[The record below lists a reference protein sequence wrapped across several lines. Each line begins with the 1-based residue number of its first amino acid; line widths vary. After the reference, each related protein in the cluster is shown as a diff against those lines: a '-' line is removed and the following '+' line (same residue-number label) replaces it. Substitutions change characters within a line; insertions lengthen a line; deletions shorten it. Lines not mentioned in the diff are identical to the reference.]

1 MFRPLC
7 QPSSLPHIPGTGPAS
22 FPLVLSTLFAALTR
36 ISSQVE
42 GDVTIQETIFLEFIF
57 IVQVIDFKLLH
68 VSRDLGPSI
77 PLDTLVGKADRSKNR
92 DWYQLRGSSPGQKT
106 IGPCPVAQV
115 QFYLLPAF
123 WSPRYRYRAI
133 TRPVLYRP
141 EGNPV
146 PVPQASQT
154 PKAAGLPG

>member
-1 MFRPLC
+1 MPA
-7 QPSSLPHIPGTGPAS
+7 PPHSPT
-22 FPLVLSTLFAALTR
+22 ALTR

-68 VSRDLGPSI
+68 VSRDLGPPI
-77 PLDTLVGKADRSKNR
+77 PLDTLVEKADRQK
-92 DWYQLRGSSPGQKT
+92 QKPGLAPAQREQPRTKT
-106 IGPCPVAQV
+106 IGPCPVAGA

-123 WSPRYRYRAI
+123 WSPSYRYRAI

-146 PVPQASQT
+146 PAPQPSQT

>member
-1 MFRPLC
+1 MF
-7 QPSSLPHIPGTGPAS
+7 T
-22 FPLVLSTLFAALTR
+22 ALTR

-42 GDVTIQETIFLEFIF
+42 GDITIQETIFLEFIF

-68 VSRDLGPSI
+68 VSRDLGPPI
-77 PLDTLVGKADRSKNR
+77 PLDTLVEKADRQKQKLGLAPAQR
-92 DWYQLRGSSPGQKT
+92 EQPRTKT
-106 IGPCPVAQV
+106 IGPCSLARA

-146 PVPQASQT
+146 PAPQASQT